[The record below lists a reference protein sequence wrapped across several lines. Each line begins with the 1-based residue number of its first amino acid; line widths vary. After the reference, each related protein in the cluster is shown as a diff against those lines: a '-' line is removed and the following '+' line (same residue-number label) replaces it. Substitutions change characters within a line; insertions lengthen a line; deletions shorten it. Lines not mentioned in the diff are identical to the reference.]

1 MPSAAALAAV
11 PGLGQGEAPLV
22 CRRLPGG
29 TVNDSW
35 RVETLAGRYVLRV
48 DGPAWRRPGVDRRR
62 ELVLHGLAAAA
73 GLAPPIV
80 RALPEQGLL
89 VCEFLPGADWAE
101 GDFDDRAR
109 LVQLGGRLRALH
121 ALPAPQLAGFDP
133 ATILA
138 DYLARA
144 DDLARAQGAAL
155 GEALA
160 GACRRVQ
167 GAGRQPAII
176 HGDLVHTNL
185 RAGRELWLIDWEYA
199 QVGDPAWD
207 LGCILAYYPAAHAHL
222 GPLLAA
228 AGLAGAR
235 EAVLAASYVYAVLS
249 WAWHRARGE
258 AAALPVRPA

>member
-1 MPSAAALAAV
+1 LAVV
-11 PGLGQGEAPLV
+11 PGLGQGEMPRA
-22 CRRLPGG
+22 CQRLPGG
-29 TVNDSW
+29 TVNDTW
-35 RVETLAGRYVLRV
+35 RVDTGEGCFVLRV
-48 DGPAWRRPGVDRRR
+48 DGPAWRRPGVDRQR

-73 GLAPPIV
+73 GLAPRIV
-80 RALPEQGLL
+80 RAPWQQGLL
-89 VCEFLPGADWAE
+89 VCEFLAGADWAAA
-101 GDFDDRAR
+101 DFGERAR

-133 ATILA
+133 GAILA

-155 GEALA
+155 RPALA
-160 GACRRVQ
+160 SACRRVQ
-167 GAGRQPAII
+167 AAGRPAAII

-185 RAGRELWLIDWEYA
+185 RAGRELWLLDWEYA

-207 LGCILAYYPAAHAHL
+207 IGCILAYYPAAQAHREA
-222 GPLLAA
+222 LLAA

-235 EAVLAASYVYAVLS
+235 EAVTAAAYVYAVLN

-258 AAALPVRPA
+258 AAALPALPG